1 MKVIPHQLL
10 PRLTGEVA
18 AGRRGKASVE
28 APTHL
33 RTMQCLEDG
42 FDDGVGSRQHVT
54 IPETQDPKA
63 GRSQDSVTVGIVGR
77 VQDVLA
83 AVDLDDDRCLE
94 TDEVADEPAYRVLP
108 TELEAAELAPPK
120 ATPEPSLGF
129 GRVVAKVLSIGFHA
143 GSWPGF

>member
-1 MKVIPHQLL
+1 MRSARDHLL
-10 PRLTGEVA
+10 PRPTGEVA
-18 AGRRGKASVE
+18 EGRRGKASVE

-33 RTMQCLEDG
+33 RTMQCLEDS

-63 GRSQDSVTVGIVGR
+63 GRSQDSVTVGSVGR

-129 GRVVAKVLSIGFHA
+129 GRVVAEVAGIVVHSLSR
-143 GSWPGF
+143 PGF